1 MSAAWVVRAAP
12 GFAGGR
18 LLTFNRLLRACA
30 RAGAA
35 QRVIL
40 ALDES
45 LLRDEDLLLRVQ
57 NAYGDPLGLPAPHQ
71 GVFRDERERAMLA
84 AAIRDMVTPAEGLA
98 KMVNDFLPA
107 PGASLTAAALEL
119 WPRLI
124 PGLQARIATAE
135 DRAAAP
141 EVEEPRI
148 VWLGP
153 HQRRALAELGLQPE
167 EMLAQERA
175 HAEMYRPELSGEL
188 AAALEQTDALWA
200 AELARLKQLGQE
212 VDSSLLGSWA
222 RMERTVRRGL
232 SEFRAS
238 AERCLDNHAGIR
250 RARWHQLYQALRPAG
265 GPQEAG
271 YSLLHAAAQLR
282 IGLPA
287 DPAAWERWCQATRSA
302 TGNSASCLF
311 LDA

>member
-1 MSAAWVVRAAP
+1 MSAERVVRAAP

-18 LLTFNRLLRACA
+18 LVTFNRLLRACA
-30 RAGAA
+30 RAGAPE
-35 QRVIL
+35 RVTL
-40 ALDES
+40 ALDET

-71 GVFRDERERAMLA
+71 GAFRDERERAMLA

-107 PGASLTAAALEL
+107 PGAGLTAAAIEL

-124 PGLQARIATAE
+124 PGLRVRAATAA
-135 DRAAAP
+135 DRAAAEDP
-141 EVEEPRI
+141 TPPI

-153 HQRRALAELGLQPE
+153 HQRRALADLGLQPE

-188 AAALEQTDALWA
+188 AAALEQSEALWA
-200 AELARLKQLGQE
+200 AQLARLKQVGQE
-212 VDSSLLGSWA
+212 VDSSLLGSWS

-232 SEFRAS
+232 GEFRAS
-238 AERCLDNHAGIR
+238 AERCLDNHSGIR

-265 GPQEAG
+265 ASQEEG
-271 YSLLHAAAQLR
+271 YSLLHGAAQLR
-282 IGLPA
+282 LSLPA
-287 DPAAWERWCQATRSA
+287 APEKWEGWCQATMA
-302 TGNSASCLF
+302 QAGNSASCLF